1 MKRTTT
7 AVDEFGLPVLD
18 LFTEPHRRPT
28 PVFSIY
34 GEGGGKLPKAKFTS
48 RATRLVDFVVY
59 PGALIGIVGL
69 LLLPPILAIPAT
81 HLARWVAKT
90 LESLATALK
99 STVHDLMTTI
109 ESYVAVIRRD

>member
-18 LFTEPHRRPT
+18 LFTDPHRRPT

-34 GEGGGKLPKAKFTS
+34 GEGGGKLPKAKLTS

-69 LLLPPILAIPAT
+69 LILPPILAIPAT
-81 HLARWVAKT
+81 HLARWIAKT

-99 STVHDLMTTI
+99 STVRDLMTTI
-109 ESYVAVIRRD
+109 ESYVDVIRRD